1 MGLFDDIRPR
11 KATPVNTSK
20 LRSKRILIP
29 TGAAVAAL
37 VVGGVIWSATAS
49 ADDVSGGERDRVAAA
64 ATDAVGSGKVLSVET
79 SDDPG
84 EAYDVEIR
92 QDDGTEVDVTLDS
105 DLRVVELD
113 TDGPGDNDRDDAE
126 DNSRDDNDA
135 DDRALSA
142 AERTSAEKA
151 ALDAVGS
158 GTVVDTDASDDRGV
172 AYEVE
177 VRANDG
183 TEWNVDLDADF
194 TVVSKNVDR

>member
-1 MGLFDDIRPR
+1 VRLFDAIRPR

-92 QDDGTEVDVTLDS
+92 QDDGTEVEVTLDS
-105 DLRVVELD
+105 DLRVVEQD

-183 TEWNVDLDADF
+183 TEWNLDLDADF